1 MAKHS
6 ITIEACNGQGVCS
19 SKDLLYLTITAKEVE
34 LPFIVEAAP
43 TEEEEEEE
51 VSEADEETI

>member
-6 ITIEACNGQGVCS
+6 ITIEACNGKGICS
-19 SKDLLYLTITAKEVE
+19 SKHLLYLTITAKEVE

-43 TEEEEEEE
+43 TEEEE
-51 VSEADEETI
+51 VSEAGEETI